1 MPIARVPSVPP
12 ESLAMVRSDL
22 PGAVWN
28 RGGLPR
34 VGTDHSH
41 GRRRVPLAM
50 PSVRAPAEPCDY
62 SPLIGTA

>member
-1 MPIARVPSVPP
+1 
-12 ESLAMVRSDL
+12 MVRSDL

-28 RGGLPR
+28 RGGLPH

-50 PSVRAPAEPCDY
+50 PAVRAPAEPCDF
-62 SPLIGTA
+62 SPLIGAA